1 MELLDISQGR
11 DVELGFS
18 ATIMLQED
26 VETDSQTLDKRIMLL
41 QLLVPN
47 ATSWSMLLTQ
57 PSAVVLHHHSCWWM
71 EQLFK
76 APSRHSAMTESVSV
90 AVPLAVL
97 ELDESS
103 PPTFVQLIVVLQV
116 HHLS

>member
-18 ATIMLQED
+18 ATCMLQED
-26 VETDSQTLDKRIMLL
+26 VETDSQTLDKWIMLL

-47 ATSWSMLLTQ
+47 VTSSSMLLTLT
-57 PSAVVLHHHSCWWM
+57 SAVVLLHHSCWWM
-71 EQLFK
+71 EQLLQ
-76 APSRHSAMTESVSV
+76 APEWHSAMTESVSV

-97 ELDESS
+97 EPDESS
-103 PPTFVQLIVVLQV
+103 PQTFVQLIVVLQA
-116 HHLS
+116 HQLS